1 MNERLNPSIPLV
13 GALLVADNRITND
26 QLATA
31 LRLQTENF
39 PGQPLSEI
47 LVRYGFVGP
56 EDLASALIARREL
69 SQSLVHA
76 IDAQSPPV
84 PDVNAL
90 LVSEQPCTAVQ
101 HLLRRLAV
109 AVRQVSGPL
118 TTNNRDTLDLILLD
132 PALADKV
139 AIHRLP
145 PASLISLLPPDV
157 AAISRIDDLP
167 TWATMLLER
176 SVEQSRDYRR
186 QRMLGDLLRRD
197 EYEFSA
203 LATMMQK
210 IGAATDPQTAL
221 SRLMGIVRDLI
232 PVEAGTL
239 FRYDPAARELVF
251 DLVFGPHEAELQQQR
266 IPVEYGIAGWVARY
280 GEPLLVNDV
289 QQDLRFD
296 PLVDQQTG
304 FQTHSLLCV
313 PISVF
318 GRTLGVLQVI
328 NRIGGDFERH
338 DLSLLRIT
346 ATLGAFV
353 LAIYEKDHS
362 EVDNADTL
370 KQIAVAG

>member
-1 MNERLNPSIPLV
+1 MNEQRNSSIPLV
-13 GALLVADNRITND
+13 GALLVAENKITND

-31 LRLQTENF
+31 LRLQTESF

-47 LVRYGFVGP
+47 LVRYGFIGP
-56 EDLASALIARREL
+56 EDLAGALLARREL
-69 SQSLVHA
+69 SKSLLHA
-76 IDAQSPPV
+76 IDEQVPPV
-84 PDVNAL
+84 PDMHAL
-90 LVSEQPCTAVQ
+90 LVSERSCTAVQ
-101 HLLRRLAV
+101 HLLHRLAV
-109 AVRQVSGPL
+109 AVRRVSGPV
-118 TTNNRDTLDLILLD
+118 TTNTRATLDLILLD
-132 PALADKV
+132 PALADTV

-145 PASLISLLPPDV
+145 PASMIALLPPDIADV
-157 AAISRIDDLP
+157 NRIDHLP

-221 SRLMGIVRDLI
+221 SRLMGMVRDLI

-239 FRYDPAARELVF
+239 FHYDQATRELVF
-251 DLVFGPHEAELQQQR
+251 DLVFGPHEGELQQQR
-266 IPVEYGIAGWVARY
+266 LPVEYGIAGWVARY
-280 GEPLLVNDV
+280 GEPLIINDV

-304 FQTHSLLCV
+304 FQTRSVLCV

-328 NRIGGDFERH
+328 NRLGGDFDRH

-353 LAIYEKDHS
+353 LALYEKEHHAADAA
-362 EVDNADTL
+362 EVL

>member
-1 MNERLNPSIPLV
+1 
-13 GALLVADNRITND
+13 LLVAEHKITND

-31 LRLQTENF
+31 LRLQAENF

-56 EDLASALIARREL
+56 EDLAGALLARREL
-69 SQSLVHA
+69 SNSLAHV
-76 IDAQSPPV
+76 IDAQVPPV
-84 PDVNAL
+84 PDVQAL
-90 LVSEQPCTAVQ
+90 LVSEQACTAVQ

-109 AVRQVSGPL
+109 SVHQVSGPV
-118 TTNNRDTLDLILLD
+118 TTIARETLDLILID

-145 PASLISLLPPDV
+145 SASLVALLPPDV
-157 AAISRIDDLP
+157 SAIKRIEQLP

-210 IGAATDPQTAL
+210 IGATTDPQMAL

-232 PVEAGTL
+232 PIEAGTL
-239 FRYDPAARELVF
+239 FRYDQAAGELVF
-251 DLVFGPHEAELQQQR
+251 ELVFGPHEGKLQKQR
-266 IPVEYGIAGWVARY
+266 LPVEYGIAGWVARY
-280 GEPLLVNDV
+280 GEPLIVNDV

-304 FQTHSLLCV
+304 YRTHSMLCA

-328 NRIGGDFERH
+328 NRIGGAFERH

-353 LAIYEKDHS
+353 LALYEKEHSQADHP
-362 EVDNADTL
+362 EEL